1 MAKQEPILTDILL
14 YDVEINNTYY
24 GRKNTINNTSLSD
37 VSKSLQ
43 VFEKSI
49 RINNKGIGGALFFDV
64 KLFNKANGIE
74 TNFTKAKVSFLVDSL
89 NKLDGQ
95 IKINEKIGNTVSG
108 KSTPSRNTKPNKTQY
123 NNLKT

>member
-1 MAKQEPILTDILL
+1 MAKEQIRTDILL

-49 RINNKGIGGALFFDV
+49 RINNKGIGGELFFFFY
-64 KLFNKANGIE
+64 LFNKANGIE

-95 IKINEKIGNTVSG
+95 ITTNIKIGNTVKG
-108 KSTPSRNTKPNKTQY
+108 KSTNSRNTKPNKTQY

>member
-1 MAKQEPILTDILL
+1 MAKEIIVMDVML

-37 VSKSLQ
+37 ASKSLQ

-49 RINNKGIGGALFFDV
+49 KINNKGIGGALFFDV
-64 KLFNKANGIE
+64 QLLNKTNGIE
-74 TNFTKAKVSFLVDSL
+74 TNFTKAKVSFLVASL
-89 NKLDGQ
+89 RKLDG
-95 IKINEKIGNTVSG
+95 KINTNEKTGTAVSG
-108 KSTPSRNTKPNKTQY
+108 KSTNSRNTKPNKTQY

>member
-1 MAKQEPILTDILL
+1 MAKEQIRTDILL

-49 RINNKGIGGALFFDV
+49 RINNKGIGGTLFFDV

-95 IKINEKIGNTVSG
+95 ITTNIKIGNTVKG
-108 KSTPSRNTKPNKTQY
+108 KSTNSRNTKPNKTQY

>member
-1 MAKQEPILTDILL
+1 MAKKEQIRTDILL

-49 RINNKGIGGALFFDV
+49 RINNKGIGGGLFFDV

-95 IKINEKIGNTVSG
+95 ITTNIKIGNTVKG
-108 KSTPSRNTKPNKTQY
+108 KSTNSRNTKPNKTQY